1 VPELIDGLRTRQ
13 LTYFAGGR
21 TALELTYSE
30 NLGEAI
36 ALIASSERAAGES
49 YIVGDGYEATFGG
62 FIDLLAEGTGLR
74 PPRFSIPVGVAYG
87 AAAVSEAVAR
97 ATRSSKRPL
106 LTRYAI
112 RSAASGMRYRLAK
125 IRGLGYK
132 PRVGLRDGIARTLA
146 ELAGAPEEERW
157 TAPAPS

>member
-1 VPELIDGLRTRQ
+1 
-13 LTYFAGGR
+13 
-21 TALELTYSE
+21 
-30 NLGEAI
+30 
-36 ALIASSERAAGES
+36 
-49 YIVGDGYEATFGG
+49 
-62 FIDLLAEGTGLR
+62 
-74 PPRFSIPVGVAYG
+74 
-87 AAAVSEAVAR
+87 VSEAVAR

-125 IRGLGYK
+125 IKGLGYE
-132 PRVGLRDGIARTLA
+132 PQVGLRDGIARTLA